1 MEPAR
6 AALIKVLAD
15 ILRRAPA
22 EDAALVAW
30 RLVCGPKVEARTTA
44 LDFRDGV
51 LRVQVPDATWR
62 NNLEP
67 FAAEYVKSLNSY
79 LTTKALRITFVLES
93 QAEEKRHESQRR

>member
-6 AALIKVLAD
+6 TALIKVLAD

-30 RLVCGPKVEARTTA
+30 RLVAGPKVEARTTA

-51 LRVQVPDATWR
+51 LRVRVPDATWR

-67 FAAEYVKSLNSY
+67 FAAEYLKSLNSY
-79 LTTKALRITFVLES
+79 LTTKASRITFVLES
-93 QAEEKRHESQRR
+93 HTEEKRHESQRR

>member
-6 AALIKVLAD
+6 AALVKVLAD

-44 LDFRDGV
+44 LDFRDGI
-51 LRVQVPDATWR
+51 LRVRVPDATWR

-67 FAAEYVKSLNSY
+67 FTAEYLKSLNGY
-79 LTTKALRITFVLES
+79 LTAKASRIKFVLES
-93 QAEEKRHESQRR
+93 EEKKNENQRR

>member
-44 LDFRDGV
+44 LDFRAGV
-51 LRVQVPDATWR
+51 LRVRVPDATWK

-67 FAAEYVKSLNSY
+67 FAAEYLKSLNTY
-79 LTTKALRITFVLES
+79 LTTKVSRITFVLA
-93 QAEEKRHESQRR
+93 AEEKNHESQRR